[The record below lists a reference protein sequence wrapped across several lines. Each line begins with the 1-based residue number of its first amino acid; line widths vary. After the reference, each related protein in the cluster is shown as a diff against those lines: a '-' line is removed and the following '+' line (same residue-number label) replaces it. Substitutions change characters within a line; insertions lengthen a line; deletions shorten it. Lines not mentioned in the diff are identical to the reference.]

1 MFSVVPT
8 TRDSST
14 THRSR
19 RTTREKWTVTWF
31 WSCVVAYLS
40 VAVVRSRR
48 ILNSLFSTYGTGGGY
63 WFRGFRTAF
72 YRPKTMCHKKIV
84 IKIKS
89 IVMRTTNNVFRKV
102 HKYIHFKWY
111 FSQFDRKRNILEIF
125 HYFHCFR
132 SMKKWQISKPK
143 IVYWIFNFSRVLYHV
158 KVIRSFKICFQN
170 YGQLKRKFSEISAFQ
185 TQRADA
191 KDSKKC
197 NKKSVWVTAV

>member
-40 VAVVRSRR
+40 VAVVCSRR

-84 IKIKS
+84 LKIKS

-143 IVYWIFNFSRVLYHV
+143 IVHWYQV
-158 KVIRSFKICFQN
+158 KERHLFFQN
-170 YGQLKRKFSEISAFQ
+170 LFFKTMGNLKENFPRFQLSRLSGPMLK
-185 TQRADA
+185 TQKNAIR
-191 KDSKKC
+191 
-197 NKKSVWVTAV
+197 NLFE